1 MNSIFSLI
9 EELQQK
15 RKPFAVAT
23 VVETYGSVSAK
34 TGSKAVI
41 DEEGQLLAGWVG
53 GGCAESTACQEA
65 YDAIQSG
72 NSTIID
78 LDLDDEVLG
87 TGMPCGGGM
96 RVYIEPVLPS
106 PSIWLMGHGR
116 VAEVICEMGSMLG
129 YDVIVNDLGADPTRF
144 PKAHQVINDD
154 LDYAELAPKRDDY
167 VVIATQAKGD
177 HESMIRAL
185 ACDAQYIALI
195 ASRKRSRLVMDFL
208 QREGFEEADLERVM
222 APSGMD
228 LNPRTPEEIA
238 LCILSE
244 ITLVRRQGTGMRMKE
259 KFALEQAQKAER
271 DNLAQFESKAQEVG

>member
-15 RKPFAVAT
+15 RKPFVVAT

-96 RVYIEPVLPS
+96 RVYIEPILPS

-129 YDVIVNDLGADPTRF
+129 YDVIVNDLGADPLRF

-177 HESMIRAL
+177 HESMLRAL
-185 ACDAQYIALI
+185 ACDAQYFALI

-208 QREGFEEADLERVM
+208 QREGFDETDLERVM

-244 ITLVRRQGTGMRMKE
+244 ITLVRRQGTGMRMKA

-271 DNLAQFESKAQEVG
+271 DNLAQFEAKAQEAG

>member
-129 YDVIVNDLGADPTRF
+129 YDVIVNDLGADPLRF

-177 HESMIRAL
+177 HESMLRAL

-271 DNLAQFESKAQEVG
+271 DNLAQFEAKTQVAG

>member
-129 YDVIVNDLGADPTRF
+129 YDVIVNDLGADPLRF

-177 HESMIRAL
+177 HESMLRAL

-208 QREGFEEADLERVM
+208 QREGFDETDLERVM

-244 ITLVRRQGTGMRMKE
+244 ITLVRRQGTGMRMKA

-271 DNLAQFESKAQEVG
+271 DNLAQFEAKAKEAG

>member
-1 MNSIFSLI
+1 MNPIFSLI

-15 RKPFAVAT
+15 REPFAIAT

-41 DEEGQLLAGWVG
+41 DKEGQLLAGWVG

-65 YDAIQSG
+65 YDAIISG
-72 NSTIID
+72 ETAIID

-116 VAEVICEMGSMLG
+116 VAEVICEMGAILG
-129 YDVIVNDLGADPTRF
+129 YDVVVNDLGADAARF
-144 PKAHQVINDD
+144 PKALQVIADD
-154 LDYAELAPKRDDY
+154 LDYAHLQPKRDDY

-177 HESMIRAL
+177 HESMLRAL
-185 ACDAQYIALI
+185 DSDSRYIALI
-195 ASRKRSRLVMDFL
+195 ASRKRSRLVMEFL
-208 QREGFEEADLERVM
+208 HRQGFSDQELERVM

-228 LNPRTPEEIA
+228 LNPRTPEEIG

-244 ITLVRRQGTGMRMKE
+244 ITLVRRSGSGMRMKD
-259 KFALEQAQKAER
+259 KFAQEEEQAAQR
-271 DNLAQFESKAQEVG
+271 DNLAKFEAKSKEAG

>member
-41 DEEGQLLAGWVG
+41 DEEGQLLAGWIG

-129 YDVIVNDLGADPTRF
+129 YDVIVNDLGADPLRF

-154 LDYAELAPKRDDY
+154 LDYAELVPKRDDY

-177 HESMIRAL
+177 HESMLRAL

-244 ITLVRRQGTGMRMKE
+244 IILVRRQGTGMRMKE

-271 DNLAQFESKAQEVG
+271 DNLAKFESMTKEAG

>member
-65 YDAIQSG
+65 FDAIQSG

-129 YDVIVNDLGADPTRF
+129 YDVIVNDLGADPLRF

-177 HESMIRAL
+177 HESMLRAL

-208 QREGFEEADLERVM
+208 QREGFDETDLERVM

-244 ITLVRRQGTGMRMKE
+244 ITLVRRQGTGMRMKA

-271 DNLAQFESKAQEVG
+271 DNLAQFEAKAQEAG

>member
-15 RKPFAVAT
+15 RRPFAVAT

-129 YDVIVNDLGADPTRF
+129 YDVIVNDLGADPLRF

-177 HESMIRAL
+177 HESMLRAL

-259 KFALEQAQKAER
+259 KFALEETQKVER
-271 DNLAQFESKAQEVG
+271 DNLAQFEAKAQEAG